1 MMTNNKMIAITKLTN
16 LQTALAA
23 CGITSEIY
31 EMDCSGT
38 HILALR
44 CDELWNCANS
54 SDVLLEV
61 YAEDTDDFQDI
72 QHYVQPDDSLEKVFG
87 EGWQDVVAEAGEIA
101 KEL

>member
-1 MMTNNKMIAITKLTN
+1 MMTNNKMITLTKLTN

-23 CGITSEIY
+23 CGIQSDIY
-31 EMDCSGT
+31 EMNVSDT
-38 HILALR
+38 NILALR
-44 CDELWNCANS
+44 CESLWNCANS
-54 SDVLLEV
+54 SDVLFEV

-87 EGWQDVVAEAGEIA
+87 ENCREAIAEAGEIA

>member
-1 MMTNNKMIAITKLTN
+1 MMTNNKMITLTKLTN

-23 CGITSEIY
+23 CGIQSDIY
-31 EMDCSGT
+31 EMNVSGT
-38 HILALR
+38 NILALR
-44 CDELWNCANS
+44 CESLWNCANS
-54 SDVLLEV
+54 SDVLFEV

-87 EGWQDVVAEAGEIA
+87 ENWREAIAEAGEIA

>member
-1 MMTNNKMIAITKLTN
+1 MMTNNKMISLTTLSN

-23 CGITSEIY
+23 CGIQSDIY
-31 EMDCSGT
+31 EMNVSGT
-38 HILALR
+38 NILALR
-44 CDELWNCANS
+44 CESLWNCANS
-54 SDVLLEV
+54 SDVLFEV

-87 EGWQDVVAEAGEIA
+87 ENWREAIAEAGEIA

>member
-1 MMTNNKMIAITKLTN
+1 MMTNNKMITLTKLTN

-23 CGITSEIY
+23 CGIQTDIY
-31 EMDCSGT
+31 EMNVSGT
-38 HILALR
+38 NILALR
-44 CDELWNCANS
+44 CESLWNCANS
-54 SDVLLEV
+54 SNVLFEV

-87 EGWQDVVAEAGEIA
+87 ENWQEAIAEAGEIA